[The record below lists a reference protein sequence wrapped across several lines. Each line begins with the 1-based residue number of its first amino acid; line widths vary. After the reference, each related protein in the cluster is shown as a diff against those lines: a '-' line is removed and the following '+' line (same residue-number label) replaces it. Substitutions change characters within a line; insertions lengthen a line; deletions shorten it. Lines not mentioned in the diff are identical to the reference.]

1 MKEAHIERL
10 LDVRLNNSSQL
21 AAFSK
26 RDDLRYF
33 LRTICG
39 AEYVHEL
46 SLAPTAEMR
55 EAYNSKDITFAEYA
69 EAYRSLLKSRKV
81 ELVLSPDDFLKNRTV
96 LLCSEH
102 SADRCHR
109 RVAVEY
115 LNAAWGDVQAI
126 HL

>member
-1 MKEAHIERL
+1 M
-10 LDVRLNNSSQL
+10 RLNNVSQL

-39 AEYVHEL
+39 ADYRHEL
-46 SLAPTAEMR
+46 LLAPTLEMR
-55 EAYNSKDITFAEYA
+55 EAYNSKDMTFAEYA
-69 EAYRSLLKSRKV
+69 EAYTRLLASRKV
-81 ELVLSPDDFLKNRTV
+81 ELALSAADFNSKRTV

-109 RVAVEY
+109 RVALDY
-115 LNAAWGDVQAI
+115 LNSKWGNVRAV